1 LVERA
6 LKRPILFA
14 AIHLKVSVDDEVD
27 LEILVV
33 VAPRIEQRF
42 RNLDPAKVSDE
53 LDDGEDREVSD
64 CKIIRI
70 KIIYYFLDNFFSNTH
85 IYKGSKKYSHFIC
98 ISCFNPGSGPFQMPV
113 TRRNRN
119 KRSWV

>member
-1 LVERA
+1 
-6 LKRPILFA
+6 LFA

-70 KIIYYFLDNFFSNTH
+70 KIIYYFLDNFFQTH
-85 IYKGSKKYSHFIC
+85 TSTKAARNIH
-98 ISCFNPGSGPFQMPV
+98 ISFAYHVSTQALVLFRC
-113 TRRNRN
+113 R
-119 KRSWV
+119 